1 MRRIIVAAAVAGC
14 LAAGPAL
21 AESRTSKPEAIG
33 VGMGAT
39 VGALAG
45 GPIGFIVGAAVGAK
59 IGDEFHERDRQVDA
73 LNGDLEAARGQVD
86 ELERGIRNLH
96 ASLEAERRT
105 LRELRASAAPDISDL
120 LRDGVAIDLPF
131 RTAEDELA
139 DDTRRRI
146 GELATTLAA
155 MPDIRLHL
163 AGFADERG
171 DAAYNQA
178 LSERRARHVRD
189 LLTAHG
195 VPADRITVVAH
206 GESVAADQS
215 PDSYALERRV
225 SMTLMLGDAEAVAA
239 NPEQTLP

>member
-1 MRRIIVAAAVAGC
+1 MRKILVAATVAGC
-14 LAAGPAL
+14 LAGGPAL

-33 VGMGAT
+33 VGTGAV

-59 IGDEFHERDRQVDA
+59 IGDEFHERDRRVDT
-73 LNGDLEAARGQVD
+73 LSGDLAAARGQVD

-96 ASLEAERRT
+96 ASLDSERRE

-120 LRDGVAIDLPF
+120 LRDGVAIDLLF
-131 RTAEDELA
+131 RTAEDELT
-139 DDTRRRI
+139 DDTRGRL

-171 DAAYNQA
+171 DATYNQA

-189 LLTAHG
+189 LLTGHG

-206 GESVAADQS
+206 GEAVAADQS
-215 PDSYALERRV
+215 ADSYALERRV
-225 SMTLMLGDAEAVAA
+225 SMTLMLGEAESVAA
-239 NPEQTLP
+239 NPE